1 MARVLAISSQ
11 VVRGHV
17 GLSAIVP
24 ALQRLGHE
32 VLPIPTVLLSN
43 HPGHKRAA
51 GMRIEVNTLMS
62 MLDVLDA
69 NGWLAGIDAVMTGY
83 LPTEAHVGF
92 AVRAIERARSRHS
105 QPRVVVDPVA
115 GDDPRGLYIAEDAAD
130 ALRTRLVPLAD
141 VLTPNRFELSWLSG
155 VAVENTDSAL
165 RAAERLAPPTV
176 VATSVPDSSGS
187 LANVC
192 IGSAARAVCRVER
205 SATAP
210 NGTGDLLSGL
220 FVGHALTGCSD
231 VEAMRRA
238 VAGVQCAVA
247 ASAGANDLV
256 LTGVGRDDWSAAQA
270 LPAQSLA

>member
-32 VLPIPTVLLSN
+32 VLAIPTVLLSN

-51 GMRIEVNTLMS
+51 GMRIEVNTLMG

-92 AVRAIERARSRHS
+92 AVRAIERSRTRHS
-105 QPRVVVDPVA
+105 SPLVIVDPVA

-130 ALRTRLVPLAD
+130 ALRTRLVPLAA
-141 VLTPNRFELSWLSG
+141 VVTPNRFELSWLSG
-155 VAVENTDSAL
+155 ETVEDAASAAQ
-165 RAAERLAPPTV
+165 AAQRLAPATV
-176 VATSVPDSSGS
+176 IATSVPDGKGS
-187 LANVC
+187 IANVC
-192 IGSAARAVCRVER
+192 VGASARVICRVER
-205 SATAP
+205 AATAP

-220 FVGHALTGCSD
+220 FAGNVLNGRNDA
-231 VEAMRRA
+231 EAMARA
-238 VAGVQCAVA
+238 VAGVKRAVA

-256 LTGVGRDDWSAAQA
+256 LTGIGRDDWSAAQA
-270 LPAQSLA
+270 LPTEVLA

>member
-32 VLPIPTVLLSN
+32 VLAIPTVLLSN

-69 NGWLAGIDAVMTGY
+69 NGWLSGIDAVMTGY

-92 AVRAIERARSRHS
+92 AVRAIERSRSRHS
-105 QPRVVVDPVA
+105 KPRVIVDPVA
-115 GDDPRGLYIAEDAAD
+115 GDDPRGLYIGEDAAD
-130 ALRTRLVPLAD
+130 ALRARLVPLAD

-155 VAVENTDSAL
+155 ETVADAAGAA
-165 RAAERLAPPTV
+165 RAARRLAPATII
-176 VATSVPDSSGS
+176 ATSVPDGTGS
-187 LANVC
+187 IANVC
-192 IGSAARAVCRVER
+192 VGPDAQALCRVER
-205 SATAP
+205 AAAAP

-220 FVGHALTGCSD
+220 FVGNALNGRGD
-231 VEAMRRA
+231 VDAMACA
-238 VAGVQCAVA
+238 VAGVQRAVT
-247 ASAGANDLV
+247 ASAGTNDLV
-256 LTGVGRDDWSAAQA
+256 LTGVGRDDWSAATA
-270 LPAQSLA
+270 LPTEPVS

>member
-32 VLPIPTVLLSN
+32 VLAIPTVLLSN

-69 NGWLAGIDAVMTGY
+69 NGWLTGIDAVMTGY

-92 AVRAIERARSRHS
+92 AVRAIERSRSRLS
-105 QPRVVVDPVA
+105 RPLVIVDPVA
-115 GDDPRGLYIAEDAAD
+115 GDDPRGLYIAEDAAA
-130 ALRTRLVPLAD
+130 ALRSRLVPLAD
-141 VLTPNRFELSWLSG
+141 VVTPNRFELSWLSG
-155 VAVENTDSAL
+155 EAVEDAASAVK
-165 RAAERLAPPTV
+165 AAQRLAPATI
-176 VATSVPDSSGS
+176 VATSVPDGTGS
-187 LANVC
+187 IANVC
-192 IGSAARAVCRVER
+192 VGAAVRAVCRVER
-205 SATAP
+205 AATAP

-220 FVGHALTGCSD
+220 FAGNVLNGRGYA
-231 VEAMRRA
+231 EAMAHA
-238 VAGVQCAVA
+238 VAGVQRAVA
-247 ASAGANDLV
+247 ASVDANDLV
-256 LTGVGRDDWSAAQA
+256 LTGIGRDDWSAAQA
-270 LPAQSLA
+270 LPTEAVA